1 MNPDECRISLID
13 DDAGVRQGLERLLRS
28 AGWGVEA
35 FASAADFLNQ
45 ERFPDTG
52 CVVLD
57 VRMPEMSGPELHARL
72 IERGIA
78 LPVIFLTGEGDVPT
92 SVQAMKRGA
101 VDFLLKPVDGEL
113 LLQAVQHAVDKCR
126 AETQKER
133 ARRDIHARLGQ
144 LSLREREVL
153 EYVIGGFL
161 NKQIAAE
168 LGIAEKTVKVH
179 RGHVM
184 EKMRAAS
191 LAELVHLCE
200 RAGVAPQRLERRPAS
215 A

>member
-1 MNPDECRISLID
+1 MSSDDCRISVID
-13 DDAGVRQGLERLLRS
+13 DDPGVRQGLGRLLRS
-28 AGWGVEA
+28 AGWEIEA
-35 FASAADFLNQ
+35 CASALDFLEQ
-45 ERFPDTG
+45 ERFPEVG

-57 VRMPEMSGPELHARL
+57 VRMPGMSGPELHERL

-78 LPVIFLTGEGDVPT
+78 LPVIFLTGDGDVPT
-92 SVQAMKRGA
+92 GVQAMKRGA

-113 LLQAVQHAVDKCR
+113 LLQAVRHAVAKCR
-126 AETQKER
+126 AERQREQTQRE
-133 ARRDIHARLGQ
+133 IHACLER

-153 EYVIGGFL
+153 EYVVGGCL

-168 LGIAEKTVKVH
+168 LAIAEKTVKVH
-179 RGHVM
+179 RGHAM

-200 RAGVAPQRLERRPAS
+200 LAGVAPRRMGGGSAS
-215 A
+215 S